1 MTVARIY
8 IMHASDSG
16 EMETGLEA
24 LADAVRAM
32 PGSEGV
38 ELLRDLGNEKRFLFV
53 EKWESVEAH
62 TAGLDKLDKSLL
74 APIGAASDGPPDGSY
89 YDYLKTV

>member
-1 MTVARIY
+1 LTVARIY
-8 IMHASDSG
+8 TLHAIDSG

-32 PGSEGV
+32 PGCEGV
-38 ELLRDLGNEKRFLFV
+38 EVLRDLGNERRFLFI

-62 TAGLDKLDKSLL
+62 TAGLDALDKSLL
-74 APIGAASDGPPDGSY
+74 APVGAASDGPPDGSY
-89 YDYLKTV
+89 YDYLKIV